1 MVVFEN
7 FISMINIPDHYR
19 TGRTIALKT
28 VLSGIKKP
36 ADKKKL
42 KSCLKSV
49 CLTHQIQG
57 ETIPSFVDD
66 RYRYEVI
73 QFLAVQLDTM
83 KKTESAATILHKL
96 FKPPCIIQFHDSVQ
110 GAVSFAD
117 KRLSRQDDQEIVL
130 EEQVVTPVQPLSFFP
145 DPASFW
151 GRTMD
156 FNAMVNISSKR
167 GFYLEAMTKAFICGY
182 PSLYSRMPEFLHT
195 PVWYDSAAVQVL
207 FGKLEILRRL
217 ILQKEK
223 AVQTKDKVALNQQ
236 MKSVMQALET
246 MLMPFLNEQP
256 S

>member
-1 MVVFEN
+1 MEVAEN
-7 FISMINIPDHYR
+7 VISMINIPDHYR

-57 ETIPSFVDD
+57 ETMPSFVDD
-66 RYRYEVI
+66 RYRHEVI
-73 QFLAVQLDTM
+73 QFLNVQPDTI
-83 KKTESAATILHKL
+83 KKVESTATVLHKL

-130 EEQVVTPVQPLSFFP
+130 EEQVVTPVQPLSFFQ
-145 DPASFW
+145 DPASLW
-151 GRTMD
+151 VRTMD
-156 FNAMVNISSKR
+156 FTAMVNISSKR

-182 PSLYSRMPEFLHT
+182 SSLYSRMPDFLYT
-195 PVWYDSAAVQVL
+195 PVWYKSSSVQAL
-207 FGKLEILRRL
+207 FEKLETLRRL
-217 ILQKEK
+217 TQQKGK
-223 AVQTKDKVALNQQ
+223 AAQTKDKVAVNQQ
-236 MKSVMQALET
+236 MKAVMQALET
-246 MLMPFLNEQP
+246 MLANFLKEQQ

>member
-1 MVVFEN
+1 
-7 FISMINIPDHYR
+7 MINIPEHYR

-42 KSCLKSV
+42 KFCLKSV

-66 RYRYEVI
+66 QYRYEVI
-73 QFLAVQLDTM
+73 QFLDVQLDTM
-83 KKTESAATILHKL
+83 KKAESAATVLHKL

-117 KRLSRQDDQEIVL
+117 KRLSRQHDQEIVL
-130 EEQVVTPVQPLSFFP
+130 EKQVVTPVQPISFFQ
-145 DPASFW
+145 DTASLW

-156 FNAMVNISSKR
+156 FNKMVNISNKR

-182 PSLYSRMPEFLHT
+182 SSLYSRMPEFLHT
-195 PVWYDSAAVQVL
+195 PVWYHSAAVQAL
-207 FGKLEILRRL
+207 YGKMETLRYL
-217 ILQKEK
+217 NLQKDR

-236 MKSVMQALET
+236 MKAVMQELET
-246 MLMPFLNEQP
+246 MLMPFLNEQQ

>member
-1 MVVFEN
+1 MDTA
-7 FISMINIPDHYR
+7 MINIPDHYR

-73 QFLAVQLDTM
+73 QFLDVQLDSI
-83 KKTESAATILHKL
+83 KKAESAATVLHKL
-96 FKPPCIIQFHDSVQ
+96 FKPPCIIQFHDGVQ

-130 EEQVVTPVQPLSFFP
+130 EEQVVTPVQPLSFFQ
-145 DPASFW
+145 DKVSLW

-156 FNAMVNISSKR
+156 FNAILNTSGKR

-182 PSLYSRMPEFLHT
+182 PALYSRMPEFLHT

-207 FGKLEILRRL
+207 FGKMEILRRL
-217 ILQKEK
+217 TLQKEK
-223 AVQTKDKVALNQQ
+223 AVQTKDKVVLNQQ
-236 MKSVMQALET
+236 MKAVMQALET

>member
-1 MVVFEN
+1 M
-7 FISMINIPDHYR
+7 MNIPEHYR
-19 TGRTIALKT
+19 TDRTISLRT
-28 VLSGIKKP
+28 ILSGIKKP

-57 ETIPSFVDD
+57 ESLPSFVDD

-73 QFLAVQLDTM
+73 QFLDVQLDTI
-83 KKTESAATILHKL
+83 KKAESTATMLHKL

-130 EEQVVTPVQPLSFFP
+130 EEQVVTPVQPLSFFQ
-145 DPASFW
+145 DPASLW

-182 PSLYSRMPEFLHT
+182 PSLYSRMPEFLHI
-195 PVWYDSAAVQVL
+195 PVWYDSAAVQIL

-217 ILQKEK
+217 TVQKDK
-223 AVQTKDKVALNQQ
+223 AAQTKDKVALNQQ
-236 MKSVMQALET
+236 MKSVMQELET
-246 MLMPFLNEQP
+246 MLMQFLNDQQ

>member
-1 MVVFEN
+1 
-7 FISMINIPDHYR
+7 MINIPEHYR
-19 TGRTIALKT
+19 THRNISLRT

-73 QFLAVQLDTM
+73 QFLDVQLDTM
-83 KKTESAATILHKL
+83 KKAESAATVLHKL
-96 FKPPCIIQFHDSVQ
+96 FKPPCIIQFHDGVQ

-117 KRLSRQDDQEIVL
+117 KRLSRQHDQEIVL
-130 EEQVVTPVQPLSFFP
+130 EKQVVTPVQPLSFFQ
-145 DPASFW
+145 DNASLW
-151 GRTMD
+151 DRTMD

-182 PSLYSRMPEFLHT
+182 SSLYSRMPEFLHT
-195 PVWYDSAAVQVL
+195 PVWYDSAAVQAL
-207 FGKLEILRRL
+207 FGKMETLRYL
-217 ILQKEK
+217 TLQKDR

-236 MKSVMQALET
+236 MKAVMQELET
-246 MLMPFLNEQP
+246 MLMPFLNEQQ

>member
-1 MVVFEN
+1 
-7 FISMINIPDHYR
+7 MINIPEHYR

-73 QFLAVQLDTM
+73 QFLDVQLDTM
-83 KKTESAATILHKL
+83 KKAESAVAVLHKL

-117 KRLSRQDDQEIVL
+117 KRLSRQHDQEIVL
-130 EEQVVTPVQPLSFFP
+130 EKQVVTPVQPLSFFQ
-145 DPASFW
+145 DNASMW
-151 GRTMD
+151 DRTMD
-156 FNAMVNISSKR
+156 FNAMVNTSSKR

-182 PSLYSRMPEFLHT
+182 SSLYSRMPEFLHT
-195 PVWYDSAAVQVL
+195 PVWYDSAAVQAL
-207 FGKLEILRRL
+207 YGKIETLRYL
-217 ILQKEK
+217 NLQKDR

-236 MKSVMQALET
+236 MKAVMQELET
-246 MLMPFLNEQP
+246 MLMPFLNEQQ